1 MVSMSSE
8 RTAVDGFLILLM
20 NRQGLIYFISILEA
34 IAMSFFS
41 VI

>member
-8 RTAVDGFLILLM
+8 RTAVDGFLILHM
-20 NRQGLIYFISILEA
+20 SRQGLIYFISILEA
-34 IAMSFFS
+34 IVMSFFS